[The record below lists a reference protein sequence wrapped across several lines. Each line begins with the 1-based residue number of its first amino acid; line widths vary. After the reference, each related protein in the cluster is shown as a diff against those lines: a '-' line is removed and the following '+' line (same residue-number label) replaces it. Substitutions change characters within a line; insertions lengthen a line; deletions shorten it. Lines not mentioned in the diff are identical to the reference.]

1 MKSLSARFPA
11 SLGNFFI
18 LWWMSLRCKHARTAP
33 TKTMSMMTAILMTS
47 ACNHYDVFRISWN
60 SVATLTITGDK
71 TSGTKLFVR

>member
-18 LWWMSLRCKHARTAP
+18 LWWMSRWCRHARTAP
-33 TKTMSMMTAILMTS
+33 TKTMSMMTAMLMTA
-47 ACNHYDVFRISWN
+47 ACYHHDVFRISLN
-60 SVATLTITGDK
+60 SVATLTITGVN